1 MRIFLDYCVLND
13 ALRDATDLARLR
25 FLRQNHHLLTSTTVA
40 GEALAVL
47 GEGEKEG
54 QYMLVDLMRDLGLEL
69 LQPRKGWP
77 EEMTQ
82 LEGVMRNSGVA
93 LPSSELAHMS
103 LAVLWSVD
111 LYITSRPEARTLSKV
126 EGLDH
131 RLKVVDLDQAKEL
144 AMRVKDNH

>member
-1 MRIFLDYCVLND
+1 VRIFLDYCVLND
-13 ALRDATDLARLR
+13 ALRDATVLARLR

-47 GEGEKEG
+47 SEGEKEG

-69 LQPRKGWP
+69 LQPRKGWR
-77 EEMTQ
+77 EEMAN
-82 LEGVMRNSGVA
+82 LEGLMQSSGVA

-103 LAVLWSVD
+103 LAILWSVD

-126 EGLDH
+126 AGLSD

-144 AMRVKDNH
+144 AMRAKDNH

>member
-1 MRIFLDYCVLND
+1 VRIFLDYCVLND
-13 ALRDATDLARLR
+13 ALRDAIVLARLR

-54 QYMLVDLMRDLGLEL
+54 QYILVDLMRDLGLEV
-69 LQPRKGWP
+69 LQPRKGWW
-77 EEMTQ
+77 EEMAR
-82 LEGVMRNSGVA
+82 LEDMMQSSGVA

-103 LAVLWSVD
+103 LAAIWSVD

-126 EGLDH
+126 AGLSD

-144 AMRVKDNH
+144 AMRAKDNH